1 LHPSVICNTMA
12 PSKPKTPEKVAPKK
26 RAARQ
31 VKAAAPTASE
41 EFDDEAVAST
51 VAEILG
57 DSKPA
62 ASPKKK
68 QGQSKR
74 EFVDPQDFNAMVFEA
89 LLYRANKGDL
99 HVASNDSEHGDL
111 FAWMQEQRRQ
121 FKLYQEDPDSST
133 LNADQI
139 KVLDSLGFHWH
150 TRGEE
155 HWNRQYAL
163 LKQFQQENGHCLV
176 PRVGRDKLGDF
187 VTEQRRQ
194 YKLLRE
200 GKPSRMTV
208 KRKAM
213 LDELGFC
220 WQVRQRSGWND
231 RFEELLKFR
240 EEYGDTIVPQ
250 QYEPNRPLGKWV
262 AKQREQYRLLQQG
275 KHSFLTA
282 DRLQALNEIGFV
294 WQVQGPG
301 RSGRPAG
308 IAAAAA
314 AAAKPEAPAGD
325 GGNIAV

>member
-1 LHPSVICNTMA
+1 MA

-31 VKAAAPTASE
+31 VKASAPTASE

-57 DSKPA
+57 DGKPP

-74 EFVDPQDFNAMVFEA
+74 EFVDPHDFNAMVFEA
-89 LLYRANKGDL
+89 LFYRANKGDL

-200 GKPSRMTV
+200 GKPSRMTI

-240 EEYGDTIVPQ
+240 DEYGDTIVPQ

-314 AAAKPEAPAGD
+314 AKPDAPAGD

>member
-1 LHPSVICNTMA
+1 MA

-68 QGQSKR
+68 QGQSNR

>member
-1 LHPSVICNTMA
+1 MA

-262 AKQREQYRLLQQG
+262 SFIMCLFSEYYLQETTSLTILFVLCASRWQSNVNSTV
-275 KHSFLTA
+275 SFSKENT
-282 DRLQALNEIGFV
+282 
-294 WQVQGPG
+294 
-301 RSGRPAG
+301 RS
-308 IAAAAA
+308 
-314 AAAKPEAPAGD
+314 
-325 GGNIAV
+325 